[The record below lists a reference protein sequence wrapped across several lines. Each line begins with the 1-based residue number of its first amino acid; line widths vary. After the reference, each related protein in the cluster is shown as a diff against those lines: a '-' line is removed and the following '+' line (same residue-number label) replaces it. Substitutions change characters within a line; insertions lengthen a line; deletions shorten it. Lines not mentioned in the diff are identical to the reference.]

1 MDGFDVYK
9 IYLAIKLHFTSES
22 YDYFKHNGKTTARL
36 ATFTKRRDR
45 YFFHKLSRSY
55 SNNDC
60 INYFV
65 AGFINDSNVWI
76 GDVVGKTGNDN
87 YARWQ
92 KRIESLSYVFES
104 DVDTLFDFIEEKKI
118 KFDDLFKVKEGQH
131 PPLVKLY
138 LANKITVET
147 MLILDE
153 LLNYTK
159 RFNKTIKEKV
169 IWPKKYKLMMNY
181 KPFLKYN
188 STKMKMIIKR
198 KINDR

>member
-22 YDYFKHNGKTTARL
+22 YDYFKHNGKTPARL

>member
-1 MDGFDVYK
+1 M
-9 IYLAIKLHFTSES
+9 
-22 YDYFKHNGKTTARL
+22 
-36 ATFTKRRDR
+36 
-45 YFFHKLSRSY
+45 
-55 SNNDC
+55 
-60 INYFV
+60 
-65 AGFINDSNVWI
+65 
-76 GDVVGKTGNDN
+76 VGKTGNDN

-92 KRIESLSYVFES
+92 KRIESLSYVFKG
-104 DVDTLFDFIEEKKI
+104 DIDTLFDFIEEKKI

-138 LANKITVET
+138 LANKVTIET

-198 KINDR
+198 KING

>member
-1 MDGFDVYK
+1 MYSK
-9 IYLAIKLHFTSES
+9 AILILYL
-22 YDYFKHNGKTTARL
+22 N
-36 ATFTKRRDR
+36 
-45 YFFHKLSRSY
+45 
-55 SNNDC
+55 
-60 INYFV
+60 
-65 AGFINDSNVWI
+65 
-76 GDVVGKTGNDN
+76 
-87 YARWQ
+87 
-92 KRIESLSYVFES
+92 SLK
-104 DVDTLFDFIEEKKI
+104 KKI

-138 LANKITVET
+138 LASKITIET

-188 STKMKMIIKR
+188 LQR
-198 KINDR
+198 

>member
-1 MDGFDVYK
+1 
-9 IYLAIKLHFTSES
+9 
-22 YDYFKHNGKTTARL
+22 
-36 ATFTKRRDR
+36 
-45 YFFHKLSRSY
+45 
-55 SNNDC
+55 
-60 INYFV
+60 
-65 AGFINDSNVWI
+65 
-76 GDVVGKTGNDN
+76 
-87 YARWQ
+87 
-92 KRIESLSYVFES
+92 
-104 DVDTLFDFIEEKKI
+104 
-118 KFDDLFKVKEGQH
+118 
-131 PPLVKLY
+131 
-138 LANKITVET
+138 